1 MSKII
6 TAINKMIENND
17 AITNVILSGEEYFFL
32 YRNKIKWSI
41 IEDDDEDI
49 TLVLYPDSSSK
60 LDELASTTN
69 WDKVNMVNYN
79 TYDFKTQE
87 ANESFNEL
95 LQIVKGKVFGV
106 DNLLDEII
114 GGD

>member
-6 TAINKMIENND
+6 TAINKMIENKD
-17 AITNVILSGEEYFFL
+17 AITNVILSEEEYFFL
-32 YRNKIKWSI
+32 YKNKIKWSI
-41 IEDDDEDI
+41 IEDDDKDI

-60 LDELASTTN
+60 LDELANTTN
-69 WDKVNMVNYN
+69 WDKVNMVTYN

-114 GGD
+114 GDD